1 MNQSS
6 LWMDIAGYM
15 LGQDEAEEEEED
27 KQSWLADSKRI
38 QIRNTRALTI
48 GTAEAQDQ
56 KDETSTTPS
65 VDPTHRDARGEKKKK

>member
-1 MNQSS
+1 
-6 LWMDIAGYM
+6 MDIAGYM
-15 LGQDEAEEEEED
+15 LGQDEAEEEEEEEED

-65 VDPTHRDARGEKKKK
+65 VDPTHRDARGEKKVMRSP